1 MEGDFVYV
9 LKVIVLYSPPPQ
21 YGSLCILFIF
31 CIMRR
36 HRLLFLQ
43 QNKQLLLTQLIYFV
57 AVVCEN
63 VSARTRG
70 LEKQTALKKK
80 KLSAS
85 VTQECVNNF
94 TSC

>member
-9 LKVIVLYSPPPQ
+9 LKAIVLYSPPPQ

-31 CIMRR
+31 CIMHR
-36 HRLLFLQ
+36 HRLLFFQ

-63 VSARTRG
+63 ISARTRG
-70 LEKQTALKKK
+70 LEKQTAFKKK
-80 KLSAS
+80 TIS
-85 VTQECVNNF
+85 VSDSRACK
-94 TSC
+94 